1 MCLTLLYTL
10 SCPPPPVLCLL
21 SVYSQLP
28 ILSGNR
34 VLKLLRIVAHTTPQ
48 QDSTVHEEE
57 DDGSNEEGDQPEL
70 FSVVDL
76 DEENDIRTGLYS
88 RSSVRK
94 VMRTLGRQ
102 GADGSCMTR
111 EHKRVQVLYSL
122 SAPFFVATHVDGT

>member
-10 SCPPPPVLCLL
+10 SCLPPLVLCPSSL
-21 SVYSQLP
+21 YSQLP
-28 ILSGNR
+28 FLSGNR
-34 VLKLLRIVAHTTPQ
+34 VPKLLRIVAHTTPQ
-48 QDSTVHEEE
+48 QDSTVHEE
-57 DDGSNEEGDQPEL
+57 DDGSDEEGDQPEL

-94 VMRTLGRQ
+94 VIRTLGRQ